1 MVALQRRR
9 LRLGGVRSSTEAR
22 AVKCVIC
29 RNGETRPGKATVT
42 LEREG
47 MILVVKGVP
56 ARVCENRGEEY
67 VEEAEATRLLTSAD
81 EAARAGVKVDVRDY
95 VAA

>member
-1 MVALQRRR
+1 M
-9 LRLGGVRSSTEAR
+9 
-22 AVKCVIC
+22 KCVIC
-29 RNGETRPGKATVT
+29 KNGDTRPGKATVT

-47 MILVVKGVP
+47 LILVVKGVP
-56 ARVCENRGEEY
+56 ARVCENCGEEY

-81 EAARAGVKVDVRDY
+81 EALRAGVKVDVREY